1 MDGTLTIDPKMI
13 LKVDTKDK
21 GKEEVLSLL
30 ADNLHQG
37 GYVKD
42 SYKEGILKR
51 ERIYPTGLFTGGIN
65 VAVPHTDCIHV
76 NKDAIAVGIL
86 KDAILFK
93 AMDNPESDV
102 NVSIII
108 MIALKEAHGQI
119 EMLQKIVSLVKKQDE
134 LKGILETD
142 DADAIYQVISSHLN

>member
-42 SYKEGILKR
+42 TYKEGILKR

-86 KDAILFK
+86 KDGILFK

-142 DADAIYQVISSHLN
+142 DAEAIYQVISSHLN

>member
-1 MDGTLTIDPKMI
+1 MSGTLTIDQKMI
-13 LKVDTKDK
+13 LKIDTKDK
-21 GKEEVLSLL
+21 SKEEVLSFL

-42 SYKEGILKR
+42 TYKEGILKR
-51 ERIYPTGLFTGGIN
+51 EEKYPTGLLTGGIN

-76 NKDAIAVGIL
+76 NKDAIALGVL
-86 KDAILFK
+86 KEAIVFK
-93 AMDNPESDV
+93 AMDNPERDV

-119 EMLQKIVSLVKKQDE
+119 EMLPKILSLVKEQDE
-134 LKGILETD
+134 LKGMLETD
-142 DADAIYQVISSHLN
+142 DVDAIYQVIFRHLN